1 MIDLNDSAS
10 ITQAQGGDGVLKSVD
25 AFHLQL
31 QQAFEESTSLQF
43 PNEYKQA
50 KNIVVCGM
58 GGSQWPAFTIKELFR
73 DTLRVPYSIVSDY
86 VLPGYVNRDSLVI
99 FSSYSGT
106 TEESISCAE
115 QAKQKGAMLTG
126 IASGGPVIEELK
138 NAQKPCYQFNPI
150 HNPSGQPRIG
160 FGYGVGGHIGILTQ
174 LGILGI
180 DKKEITTAIG
190 KVPQLLENCKI
201 QVPVDQ
207 NPAKQLAQK
216 LYEKYPYYI
225 VAEFLTGVGNAIQN
239 QTNETAKEIS
249 SFRVIPELN
258 HHMMEGLKFP
268 TGHREM
274 ALFVFFF
281 SKLYTSSIQKR
292 FHITKD
298 VVEQNKIET
307 LWMELKGETKIE
319 QVFELMGIGSYMSM
333 YLAALYE
340 QNPAAIPYVD
350 YFKKKLKEMK

>member
-1 MIDLNDSAS
+1 MIDLNDASA
-10 ITQAQGGDGVLKSVD
+10 IVQTQGGDAVLKSVD
-25 AFHLQL
+25 AFYLQL
-31 QQAFEESTSLQF
+31 KQSFEESTLLQF
-43 PNEYKQA
+43 PEEYKRV
-50 KNIVVCGM
+50 KNVIVCGM
-58 GGSQWPAFTIKELFR
+58 GGSQWPAFTIKELFK
-73 DTLRVPYSIVSDY
+73 DSLRVPYTVVSDY
-86 VLPGYVNRDSLVI
+86 TLPGYVNKDSLII

-106 TEESISCAE
+106 TEEAISCIQE
-115 QAKQKGAMLTG
+115 AKEKNLVVTG
-126 IASGGPVIEELK
+126 IASGGPVIDEL
-138 NAQKPCYQFNPI
+138 QKAKKPVYKFDPI

-160 FGYGVGGHIGILTQ
+160 FGYSVGGHIGLLFQ
-174 LGILGI
+174 LGLLGV
-180 DKKEITTAIG
+180 DKEKITSAIN
-190 KVPQLLENCKI
+190 KTPQLLKNYMI
-201 QVPVDQ
+201 DIPVND

-268 TGHREM
+268 TIHRNM
-274 ALFVFFF
+274 AIFVFFF
-281 SKLYTSSIQKR
+281 SKLYSSSIQKR
-292 FHITKD
+292 FHITND

-319 QVFELMGIGSYMSM
+319 QVIELMGLGSYMSM

-340 QNPAAIPYVD
+340 QNPAEIPYVD